1 VRVRLLDL
9 PCHVEILLSDSASR
23 VRAQRAHDFGV
34 PNVNVRMMIRPVSRL
49 GDRGNEVD
57 SVEKLPELVGLRDG
71 VAPPTPTRK
80 SPKFSLYRN
89 IRKTL
94 SHRFAPDTS
103 LRKNIAS
110 LRLPRL
116 RAACLGVVAMAASP
130 TIAHAQTSMSAA
142 PANHYWRNLAMGF
155 GTSIL
160 AHETAHVL
168 TAYAVGAH
176 PHFGFDRGRPT
187 IFSGID
193 TGREPRK
200 QFLFSAAGLTT
211 QALIDELILDV
222 PHSRGSAF
230 ERGIL
235 AGGIGTT
242 LFYITLGRNASVSD
256 VSFMARTSS
265 LSKTQISLIF
275 GGISALHAIRIARD
289 SSYAH
294 FFVRPTANGAAL
306 AYEF

>member
-1 VRVRLLDL
+1 VRLLDL

-23 VRAQRAHDFGV
+23 MRAEGAHDFGV
-34 PNVNVRMMIRPVSRL
+34 PDVNVRMMIGRFSRF
-49 GDRGNEVD
+49 GDCGNEVD
-57 SVEKLPELVGLRDG
+57 SVEKLSELISLRDD
-71 VAPPTPTRK
+71 VSAPAPTWK
-80 SPKFSLYRN
+80 SPKLSLNPN
-89 IRKTL
+89 IGKTL
-94 SHRFAPDTS
+94 SHRFAPGAS
-103 LRKNIAS
+103 FRKNIAS

-116 RAACLGVVAMAASP
+116 RVALFGVVLTASS
-130 TIAHAQTSMSAA
+130 TIANAQASRSAA
-142 PANHYWRNLAMGF
+142 PANHYWRNFAIGF
-155 GTSIL
+155 GASIL

-176 PHFGFDRGRPT
+176 PHFAFDRGRPT

-193 TGREPRK
+193 AEREPHK
-200 QFLFSAAGLTT
+200 QFLFSSAGLIT
-211 QALIDELILDV
+211 QTLLDELILDI
-222 PHSRGSAF
+222 PHSRGAAF

-265 LSKTQISLIF
+265 LSKTQVSLIF
-275 GGISALHAIRIARD
+275 GAVSAIHTIRIAGD

-294 FFVRPTANGAAL
+294 FFIRPAPGGAAL
-306 AYEF
+306 EYLF

>member
-1 VRVRLLDL
+1 M
-9 PCHVEILLSDSASR
+9 
-23 VRAQRAHDFGV
+23 RAEGAHDFGV
-34 PNVNVRMMIRPVSRL
+34 PNVNVRMMVRRFSRL

-57 SVEKLPELVGLRDG
+57 SVEKLAELVSLRDD
-71 VAPPTPTRK
+71 VSAPAPTRE
-80 SPKFSLYRN
+80 SPKLSLNRN
-89 IRKTL
+89 IGKPL
-94 SHRFAPDTS
+94 SHRFAPGTS
-103 LRKNIAS
+103 FRKNIAS

-116 RAACLGVVAMAASP
+116 RHALLCVILTATS
-130 TIAHAQTSMSAA
+130 TIANAQASKHPT
-142 PANHYWRNLAMGF
+142 PANHYWRNFAIGF
-155 GTSIL
+155 GASIF

-176 PHFGFDRGRPT
+176 PHFAFDRGRPT

-193 TGREPRK
+193 AEREPHK
-200 QFLFSAAGLTT
+200 QFLFSSAGLIT
-211 QALIDELILDV
+211 QTLIDELILDT
-222 PHSRGSAF
+222 PHTRGGAF
-230 ERGIL
+230 ERGVL

-265 LSKTQISLIF
+265 LSKTQVSLIF

-294 FFVRPTANGAAL
+294 FFVRPSTDGVAL
-306 AYEF
+306 EYRF